1 MANEKESTM
10 IGVIILDDRWHYTYV
25 NEYAAA
31 LLGRCSA
38 DLVGKVIWAEF
49 PLAMRYACYE
59 QFHKSF
65 QHNTEVYFDEYI
77 QSINQWFQ
85 VSAYPFEGHLHIRLH
100 KQISM
105 EMSFLQERT
114 AKMYIEHAQ
123 DIITLTTR
131 DGIFRYVSPAIQR
144 LLGFE
149 VDEILGIHIFAYCHP
164 EDIEALRGS
173 FMEEDGL
180 FLNNDQGIMT
190 CRFLHK
196 NGWYVWFEMNYKWML
211 SEEGERSQK
220 LCIWRDITER
230 KLVEERFVQ
239 AQRLGQFGSFERELT
254 KNYILWSD
262 EIYRI
267 HGLAPQEQMNL
278 RDAIQ
283 LIVPEDR
290 EKVGLALEKAVRQ
303 GKVEVEYRITRADG
317 ELRYIK
323 TQIERSR
330 TDSNRL
336 IVRGLMHDITGH
348 KLIEEELKKS
358 KANLQISQEIAGLG
372 HYSWDVIRNELQW
385 SDELFTL
392 LHIQRDSYTSQMDL
406 FIHIVH
412 SDDILKV
419 KEALREALQEGSL
432 DMTVRIIVDGG
443 IRTIHTMAKTTYDEW
458 GRPLRVFGTVQDIT
472 LQKQTEELLRRTEKL
487 NVAGQLAAGIAHEIR
502 NPLTAL
508 KGFAKLMCHAN
519 EESKLRYFQIMQ
531 EEFNR
536 IELILGELL
545 ILAKPQVLAYQLHDV
560 IAILREVIELLNTE
574 AIISNVIIDLTY
586 EPDLP
591 LVRSESSQLKQV
603 FINVI
608 KNAIEAMPTG
618 GNLRIIVRKTA
629 NHVAFFFED
638 QGQGISEERLPRIGE
653 PFYTTKEKGT
663 GLGMMVSF
671 AIIDEH
677 QGHIAYQS
685 KLGVGTTV
693 HIQLPASVEG

>member
-10 IGVIILDDRWHYTYV
+10 IGVIILDDRWHYTYI

-31 LLGRCSA
+31 IVGRRPA

-49 PLAMRYACYE
+49 PLAMRNACYE

-65 QHNTEVYFDEYI
+65 QHNREVHFEEYI
-77 QSINQWFQ
+77 QSNNQWFQ
-85 VSAYPFEGHLHIRLH
+85 VSAYPYEGHLHIRLH
-100 KQISM
+100 KQVSM
-105 EMSFLQERT
+105 EMSFLQDRT
-114 AKMYIEHAQ
+114 VQMYVEHAQ
-123 DIITLTTR
+123 DLITLTTR

-173 FMEEDGL
+173 FTEEDGI
-180 FLNNDQGIMT
+180 FLNNDQGIIT

-211 SEEGERSQK
+211 GEEGERSQK

-230 KLVEERFVQ
+230 KVVEERFVQ
-239 AQRLGQFGSFERELT
+239 AQRLGQFGSFEREIT

-267 HGLAPQEQMNL
+267 HGLVPQEQMNL

-283 LIVPEDR
+283 LILPEDR
-290 EKVGLALEKAVRQ
+290 EKVGLAVETAVRQ
-303 GKVEVEYRITRADG
+303 GRVEVEYRITRADG
-317 ELRYIK
+317 ELRYIR
-323 TQIERSR
+323 TQIERCRS
-330 TDSNRL
+330 DSNRL
-336 IVRGLMHDITGH
+336 IVRGLIHDITGH

-358 KANLQISQEIAGLG
+358 KANLQIAQEIAGLG

-412 SDDILKV
+412 PDDMLKV
-419 KEALREALQEGSL
+419 KEALRVALQMGSL
-432 DMTVRIIVDGG
+432 DMTVRIIVDEEV
-443 IRTIHTMAKTTYDEW
+443 RTIHTMAKTSYDEW

-519 EESKLRYFQIMQ
+519 EDSRLRYFQIMQ

-574 AIISNVIIDLTY
+574 AIISNVIIDLTS
-586 EPDLP
+586 ELDLP

-618 GNLRIIVRKTA
+618 GNLRIIVRKMA
-629 NHVAFFFED
+629 NQVAFFFED

-677 QGHIAYQS
+677 QGHIEYQS

-693 HIQLPASVEG
+693 LIQLPASV